1 MADNIFDTNVGDRLT
16 RDQIIEAAGGGVS
29 EPSASSSQAAGNT
42 EQSPAQRSEGTTLSY
57 PLDDDD
63 YKARV
68 VFTVVEDKA
77 TGNVVNDG
85 VKSQVTDRQS
95 ELKAIEKQVD
105 ELSDEYKAENI
116 TKNQFNERLKALQD
130 QKKELESQ
138 ISTFNAAASA
148 TESAPRIGL
157 FGTQVRLYLPA
168 GLSFRDNVTYENFDL
183 GGAGAAMEGGL
194 GFAESMMK
202 GVGSF
207 VTNITGGGG
216 ADLAKLAAIQLSGKA
231 GSFASELQA
240 VQKLSGGLTM
250 NPNSRV
256 LFKQPNI
263 REFSFAFKF
272 VAKSAKEAEQVNEI
286 IKFFRTELYPDEIN
300 ANVGN
305 TSISL
310 GYRFPNKFKIQF
322 FYRGEQIPHLA
333 KIKDCY
339 LRDVSTTYNASQM
352 AMHSDGNFTEID
364 MTLSFQE
371 TRALVRKDVS
381 EGGF

>member
-1 MADNIFDTNVGDRLT
+1 MADNIYDVKVGDRLT
-16 RDQIIEAAGGGVS
+16 NEQIIQAAGGGVS
-29 EPSASSSQAAGNT
+29 EPSASSSRAAGNT
-42 EQSPAQRSEGTTLSY
+42 TESPAKEQDPQPLRY

-68 VFTVVEDKA
+68 VFTVVEDKPTDA
-77 TGNVVNDG
+77 GNNS
-85 VKSQVTDRQS
+85 VKSIATNRQS
-95 ELKAIEKQVD
+95 ELKEIERQRD
-105 ELSDEYKAENI
+105 QLLAEYKAEKI
-116 TKNQFNERLKALQD
+116 TENQFKERQKALYD
-130 QKKELESQ
+130 QITELNSQ
-138 ISTFNAAASA
+138 ISTFNAAANA
-148 TESAPRIGL
+148 TESSPRIGL

-168 GLSFRDNVTYENFDL
+168 GLAFRDNVTYENFDL

-250 NPNSRV
+250 NPNTRV

-272 VAKSAKEAEQVNEI
+272 VAKSAEEANHVNKI
-286 IKFFRTELYPDEIN
+286 IKFFRTELYPDEIRTN
-300 ANVGN
+300 IGN

-322 FYRGEQIPHLA
+322 FYDGTQIPHLA
-333 KIKDCY
+333 QIKDCY

-371 TRALVRKDVS
+371 TRALVRSDV
-381 EGGF
+381 EGGY